1 MSECV
6 GGWVGECVN
15 KCTASVCVWLHLCVH
30 VCVCHYGIISLT
42 HSLPPSLSLPSLSLP
57 SSLPPSLPH
66 SLPPSLHPSIPPS
79 LPPSLPLPPL
89 PPSLPPSPPSL
100 PPSPRMSMSV
110 QDLTADTL
118 SSAPSSSN
126 PAQTTPTSPNAS
138 ALRQFGVGKS
148 DVWSRLTRAG
158 STNLLS
164 DNRFI

>member
-1 MSECV
+1 MC
-6 GGWVGECVN
+6 
-15 KCTASVCVWLHLCVH
+15 
-30 VCVCHYGIISLT
+30 VCVCECVCMVACLCSCACVSLW
-42 HSLPPSLSLPSLSLP
+42 HN
-57 SSLPPSLPH
+57 LPH
-66 SLPPSLHPSIPPS
+66 SLPPSLPS
-79 LPPSLPLPPL
+79 LSPSL
-89 PPSLPPSPPSL
+89 
-100 PPSPRMSMSV
+100 RMSMSV

-164 DNRFI
+164 DNRFIITITCTLHTYVQYIYSGTSMKTLLK